1 MNAGIRILQPILLKI
16 CLMLGVK
23 VHPGVTFE
31 SLIEPKDIDSG
42 WSVAVSPASSPVLSV
57 NYDIILAA
65 DGKKN
70 SLPGFHSKE
79 FRAKLALAITTNFV
93 RHNTRAE
100 SIIPE
105 LGGVSFM
112 FKQQF
117 FKDMAKELDIDLEN
131 IVYFKDEMHY
141 FVMTAKKQSL
151 LKRGVLKE
159 VRPLHIAI
167 KDTCN
172 KYCMSSDW
180 SLIARSLYQR
190 SHFHRDILCV
200 SQRPK

>member
-1 MNAGIRILQPILLKI
+1 MSSYLLSFAIAGIRILQGILLKI

-23 VHPGVTFE
+23 VHPGVTFNG
-31 SLIEPKDIDSG
+31 LIEPEHVDSH
-42 WSVAVSPASSPVLSV
+42 WTVAVSPASSPISSY

-70 SLPGFHSKE
+70 SLPGFQSKE
-79 FRAKLALAITTNFV
+79 FRAKLALAITVNFV

-100 SIIPE
+100 AIIPE
-105 LGGVSFM
+105 LGGLSF
-112 FKQQF
+112 FFRQQF
-117 FKDMAKELDIDLEN
+117 FKDMAKELGIELEN

-159 VRPLHIAI
+159 VREH
-167 KDTCN
+167 C
-172 KYCMSSDW
+172 
-180 SLIARSLYQR
+180 
-190 SHFHRDILCV
+190 
-200 SQRPK
+200 

>member
-1 MNAGIRILQPILLKI
+1 MQTILLKI

-23 VHPGVTFE
+23 VYPGVTFE
-31 SLIEPKDIDSG
+31 GLVEPEDTNDG
-42 WSVAVSPASSPVLSV
+42 WSVAISPAHSPVSSY

-70 SLPGFHSKE
+70 SLSGFHSKE
-79 FRAKLALAITTNFV
+79 FRAKLALAITANFV

-105 LGGVSFM
+105 LGGVTFM
-112 FKQQF
+112 FRQQF
-117 FKDMAKELDIDLEN
+117 FKDMARELGIDLEN
-131 IVYFKDEMHY
+131 IVYFKDETHY

-159 VRPLHIAI
+159 VRRLAKI
-167 KDTCN
+167 KDEVN
-172 KYCMSSDW
+172 G
-180 SLIARSLYQR
+180 LQI
-190 SHFHRDILCV
+190 
-200 SQRPK
+200 RP

>member
-1 MNAGIRILQPILLKI
+1 
-16 CLMLGVK
+16 MLGVK

-31 SLIEPKDIDSG
+31 SLVEPADTDSG
-42 WSVAVSPASSPVLSV
+42 WSAAVSPASSPVSSV

-70 SLPGFHSKE
+70 SLPGFHLKE
-79 FRAKLALAITTNFV
+79 FRAKLALAITANFV

-100 SIIPE
+100 SVIPE
-105 LGGVSFM
+105 LGGVTFM

-117 FKDMAKELDIDLEN
+117 FKDMAKELNIDLEN

-151 LKRGVLKE
+151 LKRGVLRE
-159 VRPLHIAI
+159 VRLLPLLRGRESG
-167 KDTCN
+167 KCE
-172 KYCMSSDW
+172 KE
-180 SLIARSLYQR
+180 RER
-190 SHFHRDILCV
+190 GGKKGRV
-200 SQRPK
+200 